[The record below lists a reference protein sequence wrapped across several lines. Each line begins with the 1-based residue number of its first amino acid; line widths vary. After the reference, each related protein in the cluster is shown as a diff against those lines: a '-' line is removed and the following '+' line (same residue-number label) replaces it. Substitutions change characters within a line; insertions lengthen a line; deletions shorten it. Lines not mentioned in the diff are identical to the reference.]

1 MLFLTQIWVS
11 DITVNEAQDEE
22 EPNSDLLKEV

>member
-22 EPNSDLLKEV
+22 ELNSDLLKEV